1 MSTAVPAA
9 KLTERLTWD
18 STSTAYRVVA
28 WALIAVGAA
37 RLAASTAQAPYRNDF
52 AHYYL
57 SANILLDGNNPYT
70 TWLKPYCERY
80 GLEYDRRIP
89 TGSNPPLL
97 IGVLT
102 TIAWLPMPVAYGVWA
117 AVEAACLLTLLE
129 VVRRLLAMPWRDA
142 RWLLMVGV
150 IINSTCLLRQFY
162 YSQVQVMTAACLGA
176 ALLCHVRRR
185 HVASCALM
193 TFATAFKLYPAVLVP
208 WFMLAGLQGWRDFW
222 RRCLAAGAVATA
234 VLAVTGID
242 AWRGFAVDGLPVIN
256 RSVGGSLTNYS
267 LPALT
272 TIVAGE
278 LFSWPLPENLAS
290 ITKTVGSA
298 LALAAVGLA
307 YLVVW
312 RRRLEPASAFGVL
325 TAAMMAASLV
335 CWTHYFV
342 LMILPI
348 AWLWRQAI
356 ASQSC
361 NSLAAVLPF
370 IAGVLCLWPE
380 LDWMIPV
387 AGGLE
392 RLLLHFYPLAALAVV
407 AVLLARQ
414 SQPRPKT
421 GC

>member
-1 MSTAVPAA
+1 M
-9 KLTERLTWD
+9 
-18 STSTAYRVVA
+18 
-28 WALIAVGAA
+28 IAVGAA
-37 RLAASTAQAPYRNDF
+37 RLASSTEQAPYRNDF

-57 SANILLDGNNPYT
+57 SANILLDGNDPYT
-70 TWLKPYCERY
+70 TWLKPYCQRY

-97 IGVLT
+97 ICVLT
-102 TIAWLPMPVAYGVWA
+102 TISWLPMSAAFGVWA
-117 AVEAACLLTLLE
+117 VFEAACLLALLE
-129 VVRRLLAMPWRDA
+129 IVRRLLAMPWRDS

-150 IINSTCLLRQFY
+150 ILNSTCLIRQFY
-162 YSQVQVMTAACLGA
+162 YSQVQVMVAACLAA

-185 HVASCALM
+185 HMASCALA

-208 WFMLAGLQGWRDFW
+208 WFMLAGLQGWRDFL
-222 RRCLAAGAVATA
+222 RRCLAAAVVAVA
-234 VLAVTGID
+234 VLGATGID
-242 AWRGFAVDGLPVIN
+242 AWRGFAVDGLPVIK

-267 LPALT
+267 LPALA

-278 LFSWPLPENLAS
+278 LTSWPLPENSATT
-290 ITKTVGSA
+290 TKLIGNG
-298 LALAAVGLA
+298 LALAAVALA

-312 RRRLEPASAFGVL
+312 RRRLEPVAALGVL

-348 AWLWRQAI
+348 AWLWRQ
-356 ASQSC
+356 SMTSKPL
-361 NSLAAVLPF
+361 NSLAACLPF
-370 IAGVLCLWPE
+370 IAGALCLWPE
-380 LDWMIPV
+380 LDWMLPV

-392 RLLLHFYPLAALAVV
+392 RLLLHFYPLAALGVV

-414 SQPRPKT
+414 SEPAGAAAFKSAA
-421 GC
+421 